1 MRIRVLDDRLVDQI
15 AAGEVV
21 ERPASVVKELV
32 ENAVDAGATDIR
44 VQLRAGGQTLV
55 RVVDNG
61 HGMSREDALLCI
73 QRHATSK
80 IRTAED
86 LGNILSLGF
95 RGEAL
100 PSIASVSRFTLTT
113 RETDAPVGTR
123 LQVDGGEVVSVSD
136 AGAAAGTE
144 IDVRSLFYNLPV
156 RRKFLR
162 AIGTELG
169 HCMEAVQR
177 VALIHPEVGFNVM
190 HEERELLSAPIV
202 ATRRER
208 ASDLLGP
215 QGAALVSVGF
225 GDAGVQVEGHVSPV
239 GVHRST
245 RTGAVYLFVNGR
257 FVRDVILHRAL
268 SEAYRGIVPKGRHP
282 VVVLEVR
289 LDPGAVDVNVHP
301 NKIEV
306 RFVRPRDVVRAVADG
321 LTRALEQHGV
331 RQSVRIDATAPL
343 PTWQPVPGPR
353 PAADDVGGRSTPRA
367 PVQTSLSPHPAD
379 DPRVAP
385 PRAMVLPQPGPE
397 PVLVRDS
404 PATYT
409 SAPVQKYRELRIIG
423 ALGTTFIVC
432 EGPNGLVVVDRL
444 AAQELVLLGQLMDD
458 EGARVPVQR
467 LLTQRDV
474 HLPVAHAS
482 ALAVGNSALKAVG
495 LDVRRVKGGHFA
507 IHAMPALLEKAD
519 IEVVLRDI
527 AAELSNDARRDS
539 ARLAV
544 ARLVAVAAL
553 SVSVDLPL
561 TPYQMQTAMASMDE
575 VDPALVRERTI
586 AVRVDSAELLRR
598 FQDQA

>member
-1 MRIRVLDDRLVDQI
+1 M
-15 AAGEVV
+15 
-21 ERPASVVKELV
+21 
-32 ENAVDAGATDIR
+32 
-44 VQLRAGGQTLV
+44 
-55 RVVDNG
+55 
-61 HGMSREDALLCI
+61 
-73 QRHATSK
+73 
-80 IRTAED
+80 
-86 LGNILSLGF
+86 
-95 RGEAL
+95 
-100 PSIASVSRFTLTT
+100 
-113 RETDAPVGTR
+113 
-123 LQVDGGEVVSVSD
+123 SD
-136 AGAAAGTE
+136 AGAAPGTE

-162 AIGTELG
+162 ATGTELG

-177 VALIHPEVGFNVM
+177 IALIHPEVGFNVM

-215 QGAALVSVGF
+215 QGAALVPVGF

-289 LDPGAVDVNVHP
+289 LDPGSVDVNVHP

-306 RFVRPRDVVRAVADG
+306 RFVSPRDVVRVVADG
-321 LTRALEQHGV
+321 LMRALEQHGV
-331 RQSVRIDATAPL
+331 RQSVRLDTPSPL
-343 PTWQPVPGPR
+343 PTWQPVSGPR
-353 PAADDVGGRSTPRA
+353 PAADDVGGRSLPR
-367 PVQTSLSPHPAD
+367 PSVQPSLSPHPAD

-385 PRAMVLPQPGPE
+385 PRALVLPEPRPE
-397 PVLVRDS
+397 PMLVRDS

-409 SAPVQKYRELRIIG
+409 SATVQKYRDLRIIG
-423 ALGTTFIVC
+423 GLGTAFIVC
-432 EGPNGLVVVDRL
+432 EGPNGLVVVDRR
-444 AAQELVLLGQLMDD
+444 AAQELVILGQLMDD
-458 EGARVPVQR
+458 DGTSVPVQR
-467 LLTQRDV
+467 LLTPRDV

-482 ALAVGNSALKAVG
+482 AVAVGNSALKGAG

-507 IHAMPALLEKAD
+507 IHAMPVLLEQAD

-527 AAELSNDARRDS
+527 AAELANDARRDS

-544 ARLVAVAAL
+544 ARLVAVASL
-553 SVSVDLPL
+553 SASADSPL
-561 TPYQMQTAMASMDE
+561 TPYQMQTAMASLDE
-575 VDPALVRERTI
+575 VDPALLRERTI

-598 FQDQA
+598 FQVQ

>member
-44 VQLRAGGQTLV
+44 VQLRAGGRTLV

-61 HGMSREDALLCI
+61 SGMSREDALLCI

-123 LQVDGGEVVSVSD
+123 LQVDGGEVQSVSD

-144 IDVRSLFYNLPV
+144 IDIRSLFYNLPV

-162 AIGTELG
+162 ATGTELG

-177 VALIHPEVGFNVM
+177 IALIHPEVGFHVM
-190 HEERELLSAPIV
+190 HEERELLTAPIV

-215 QGAALVSVGF
+215 QGAALVPVGF
-225 GDAGVQVEGHVSPV
+225 GDAGIQVEGHVSPV
-239 GVHRST
+239 GIHRST

-257 FVRDVILHRAL
+257 FVRDMILHRAL
-268 SEAYRGIVPKGRHP
+268 SEAYQGIVPKGRHP

-289 LDPGAVDVNVHP
+289 LDPGSVDVNVHP

-306 RFVRPRDVVRAVADG
+306 RFVHPRDVVRVVADG
-321 LTRALEQHGV
+321 LRLALEQHGV
-331 RQSVRIDATAPL
+331 RQPIRIDAPAPL
-343 PTWQPVPGPR
+343 PTWQPIPGPR
-353 PAADDVGGRSTPRA
+353 PAADAVGGRWVPRPA
-367 PVQTSLSPHPAD
+367 IQTSLSPHPAD
-379 DPRVAP
+379 DSRVAP
-385 PRAMVLPQPGPE
+385 PRATAVPEPGPQPM
-397 PVLVRDS
+397 LVRET
-404 PATYT
+404 AAVYT
-409 SAPVQKYRELRIIG
+409 SAAVQKYRDLRIIG
-423 ALGTTFIVC
+423 GLGTTFILC
-432 EGPNGLVVVDRL
+432 EGPSGLVVVDRR
-444 AAQELVLLGQLMDD
+444 AAQELVILGQLMDD
-458 EGARVPVQR
+458 DSANLPVQR
-467 LLTQRDV
+467 LLTPRDV

-482 ALAVGNSALKAVG
+482 ALSMGSSALKSAG
-495 LDVRRVKGGHFA
+495 LDVRKVRGGHFA
-507 IHAMPALLEKAD
+507 IHALPALLEQSD
-519 IEVVLRDI
+519 IEVVIRDI

-553 SVSVDLPL
+553 AASMDSPM
-561 TPYQMQTAMASMDE
+561 TPYQMQTAMASLDE
-575 VDPALVRERTI
+575 VDPVLVRERTV

-598 FQDQA
+598 FRVG